1 MIEIQ
6 VFYVTKYL
14 VTILIENRNEI
25 DDPEG
30 QTIYRDL
37 VLKGGYTLVQSVRTG
52 KCLKFTIESKSE
64 KTAGKEVTKMC
75 DELRIYNPI
84 VSTCIIDQIDIISQV
99 GQFKLLK

>member
-1 MIEIQ
+1 MTE
-6 VFYVTKYL
+6 VEAFYVTKYL
-14 VTILIENRNEI
+14 VTIVIENRDEI

-37 VLKGGYTLVQSVRTG
+37 VLKGGYSLVQSVRTG
-52 KCLKFTIESKSE
+52 KCLKITIESKSK

-84 VSTCIIDQIDIISQV
+84 VSTCIIDQIDVVS
-99 GQFKLLK
+99 